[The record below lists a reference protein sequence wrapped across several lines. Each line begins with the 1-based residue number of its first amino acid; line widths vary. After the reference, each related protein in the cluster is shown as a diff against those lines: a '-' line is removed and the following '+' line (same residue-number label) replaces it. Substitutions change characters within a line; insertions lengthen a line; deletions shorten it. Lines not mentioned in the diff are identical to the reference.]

1 MTVQIVGWTL
11 IHSLWQG
18 ALIAALL
25 GVVLIALR
33 KAPAAWRHA
42 ACLIALVAMP
52 VMPLLTSLQS
62 IRNAPVIT
70 SELSTG
76 ASELP
81 AAPAG
86 QVAAP
91 QRAAEP
97 PTRSEATGVEP
108 TSIARRNVD
117 LEALFPWIVG
127 AWLIGVLLLSLR
139 VIAGF
144 VGAHRLVNYGTAA
157 VSAEIAAAATRI
169 AQRIGVSQ
177 TVRVL
182 ASVRA
187 PVPMVIGLMRP
198 VVLMPVSLLSGLTL
212 SQVEAI
218 LAHELA
224 HVRRYDYAFN
234 VLQTV
239 IETFFFYH
247 PAIWWISR
255 KLRDEREHA
264 CDELAVS
271 LCGDDPV
278 FYSRV
283 LLTVEQ
289 WRGERISFAPA
300 ATGGS
305 LALRIRKL
313 LGEEERRFDVGPRW
327 FAGVITVVGVLLA
340 GSGVW
345 HDRADAQTPLT
356 QQIAKGD
363 TTRARPSS
371 IDKFTGTGDLTTRWN
386 WANETARRKGARRY
400 WIGYVVAG
408 SGDDVNWLYLDR
420 NLPVQMG
427 DSWFSGHM
435 RFNGEFSDMR
445 VSGVGLRSMLGDYA
459 PQQHAVFLAFDA
471 TSRGTR
477 LVRVHLANFVFPMHF
492 DRMPLFWLDEVNGV
506 ESIRTLASLAEGAA
520 NSDVWGDLATA
531 IGVHADKHVSTPI
544 LVRWMNDRSA
554 PHELRVE
561 AVEALAYHD
570 APEALSAIVRLAR
583 SQEHEDLR
591 AEAVEA
597 LENMPSAAPADTL
610 MSFAQTLDTDR
621 LRSEAV
627 EALGQRNEPHI
638 AAWLEQMARST
649 DTRVSIQAI
658 EALAE
663 MPDGRGAATVTRLAM
678 DKQLSRDA
686 RMEAIE
692 AMAEIPEVAG
702 RANQE
707 NHPVAVLERIIFDDS
722 DLAMQIKATESL
734 GDLDHPRAVALLQ
747 KIVNSH
753 PQETVQ
759 IEAAETL
766 GDSHA
771 HAEAMGAL
779 QNIVTRHPNI
789 SVRIEAV
796 EALGNF
802 TDDASRVVEFMKSF
816 LASDAPTEVKLEAL
830 EALAELPGKPAEDLL
845 ETYARSTDRQL
856 RAKAAELVAER

>member
-25 GVVLIALR
+25 GLVLLALR
-33 KAPAAWRHA
+33 KAPAAWRHT
-42 ACLIALVAMP
+42 ACLIALIAMP

-62 IRNAPVIT
+62 VRNAPAAAVQPST
-70 SELSTG
+70 AASELSPAPG
-76 ASELP
+76 AL
-81 AAPAG
+81 AG
-86 QVAAP
+86 TP
-91 QRAAEP
+91 QEAIKQP
-97 PTRSEATGVEP
+97 NQSEASGVEQ
-108 TSIARRNVD
+108 TSTTRRNVH

-144 VGAHRLVNYGTAA
+144 MGAHRLVNYGTAA

-169 AQRIGVSQ
+169 AQRIRVSQ

-187 PVPMVIGLMRP
+187 PVPMVIGFMRP

-212 SQVEAI
+212 SQIEAI

-239 IETFFFYH
+239 LETLFFYH
-247 PAIWWISR
+247 PAIWWLS
-255 KLRDEREHA
+255 KQLRDEREHA

-271 LCGDDPV
+271 LCGDDPI

-313 LGEEERRFDVGPRW
+313 IGEDERRFDVGPRW

-345 HDRADAQTPLT
+345 HDRADAQTPST

-371 IDKFTGTGDLTTRWN
+371 IDRFTGTGDLAARWN
-386 WANETARRKGARRY
+386 WANETARRKGAERY

-408 SGDDVNWLYLDR
+408 SGDDVNWFYLDR
-420 NLPVQMG
+420 NLPVQVG

-435 RFNGEFSDMR
+435 RFNGEFSNMR
-445 VSGVGLRSMLGDYA
+445 FSGIGLRSMLGDYA
-459 PQQHAVFLAFDA
+459 PQQHAVFVAFDA
-471 TSRGTR
+471 TSRRTR

-506 ESIRTLASLAEGAA
+506 ESIRTLASLEQQAA
-520 NSDVWGDLATA
+520 NAEVWGDLAAA
-531 IGVHADKHVSTPI
+531 IGAHADKRESMPI

-561 AVEALAYHD
+561 AVEALAYHES
-570 APEALSAIVRLAR
+570 PEALTAIVRLAR
-583 SQEHEDLR
+583 SGEHEDLR

-597 LENMPSAAPADTL
+597 LQDMPLAAAADTL
-610 MSFAQTLDTDR
+610 MNFARTLDTDR
-621 LRSEAV
+621 LRREAV
-627 EALGQRNEPHI
+627 ESLGERKEPHI
-638 AAWLEQMARST
+638 AAWLEQMARSS
-649 DTRVSIQAI
+649 DTNVGTQAI
-658 EALAE
+658 EALAN
-663 MPDGRGAATVTRLAM
+663 MPDNRGAAAVTKLAL
-678 DKQLSRDA
+678 DKTLYRDT
-686 RMEAIE
+686 RIEAIE
-692 AMAEIPEVAG
+692 SIADIADVTNLL
-702 RANQE
+702 NQAD
-707 NHPVAVLERIIFDDS
+707 HPIAVLERIIFDDP
-722 DLAMQIKATESL
+722 DLSVQIKATESL
-734 GDLDHPRAVALLQ
+734 GDIEHSRVVTVLQ
-747 KIVNSH
+747 KIVASH
-753 PQETVQ
+753 PQEAVQ

-766 GDSHA
+766 ADSHD
-771 HAEAMGAL
+771 HAAALSAL
-779 QNIVTRHPNI
+779 QSIATGHPNLN
-789 SVRIEAV
+789 VRMEAIES
-796 EALGNF
+796 LGNF
-802 TDDASRVVEFMKSF
+802 SDDASRVVEFLKTF
-816 LASDAPTEVKLEAL
+816 LASNAPTEIKLEAL
-830 EALAELPGKPAEDLL
+830 EALSELPGKAAEDLL